1 MLRWLPARRA
11 AVAIVLDPSGHVLLT
26 RRAERAGDRWSSHV
40 SLPGG
45 MAQAEDASLEATAER
60 ETREEVGVDLS
71 EAPRVGGL
79 DELRAVANGGLRPMS
94 IAPFVYLA
102 RDPPAPV
109 PGPEVAAAFLFPL
122 DRAASGALDGTLRWP
137 ILGVPFSFPCWRHEG
152 HVVWG
157 LTYGIL
163 RTLLKLSR

>member
-11 AVAIVLDPSGHVLLT
+11 AVAIILDPSGHVLLM
-26 RRAERAGDRWSSHV
+26 RRAAREGDRWSSHV

-45 MAQAEDASLEATAER
+45 MAQPEDASLEATAER

-71 EAPRVGGL
+71 FAERLGGL

-102 RDPPAPV
+102 GEPIAPS
-109 PGPEVAAAFLFPL
+109 PGPEVAAVFRLPL
-122 DRAASGALDGTLRWP
+122 ARASSGALDGTVRWP
-137 ILGVPFSFPCWRHEG
+137 VLGVSVSFACWRHEG

-163 RTLLKLSR
+163 RALLKLAR